1 MKRPNQAYSARLALP
16 HGRAR
21 KSCAFLRSFRDGL
34 GCLRRRDHA
43 KGFYVRNKL
52 PTLRLR
58 QFGPYRHASA
68 NHTIGQNPEHSSRC
82 GTLDFDSTQTRGFF
96 ATERGFAMAF
106 GTVLLK
112 QIFPSRNSI
121 RILLERVTLRASFLR
136 RLFNFAVHRGPCR
149 FSRFVDI
156 LACERGPRGQ
166 RRRNTKR
173 RQAGLYL
180 PLPSAFHRSRPKRWL
195 TRSPNPAIS

>member
-52 PTLRLR
+52 PTLRLW
-58 QFGPYRHASA
+58 QFRPHRHASA
-68 NHTIGQNPEHSSRC
+68 NHAIGQNPEHSSRR
-82 GTLDFDSTQTRGFF
+82 GVLDFDGSQTRGFF
-96 ATERGFAMAF
+96 PAEREFTMAF
-106 GTVLLK
+106 GTLLLK
-112 QIFPSRNSI
+112 QIFPSRNRI

-136 RLFNFAVHRGPCR
+136 RLFNFAVYRGLCR

-156 LACERGPRGQ
+156 LARERGPRSK
-166 RRRNTKR
+166 RRRNTDR
-173 RQAGLYL
+173 CQAGLHL

>member
-1 MKRPNQAYSARLALP
+1 MKLPNQAYSPKLALRMLTLER
-16 HGRAR
+16 G
-21 KSCAFLRSFRDGL
+21 AFLRSFRDGL

-43 KGFYVRNKL
+43 KRFYVRNKL
-52 PTLRLR
+52 PTLWLW
-58 QFGPYRHASA
+58 QFRPYRHAA
-68 NHTIGQNPEHSSRC
+68 PNNTIGQNPEHSSRRS
-82 GTLDFDSTQTRGFF
+82 TLDFDGTQTRRFLS
-96 ATERGFAMAF
+96 AERGFTMAF

-112 QIFPSRNSI
+112 QVFPSRNSI

-136 RLFNFAVHRGPCR
+136 RLLNFAVYRGLCR

-156 LACERGPRGQ
+156 LARERGPRGQ
-166 RRRNTKR
+166 RRRNTER
-173 RQAGLYL
+173 CQAGLHL